1 MKPPEV
7 ALCEL
12 VAQWLGKANRD
23 YDAAEHL
30 LVEGDRF
37 GEIIAFHCQQDAF
50 SVARRARGL

>member
-1 MKPPEV
+1 
-7 ALCEL
+7 L